1 MPEFACATCRTGIA
15 DRASHE
21 RMFGVRQS
29 PAAPMT
35 LSPTTRQRV
44 LFLFLC
50 FVWGTTWLAM
60 KVGIATVPP
69 GLFAG
74 SRWTLAGLILLAV
87 RKAQGE
93 QIRVTPRLVGR
104 LVVVAV
110 LMVTLNQVIQLYG
123 LKYVTAGLA
132 AVISSALTP
141 ISLLGFSV
149 ALGQDRFSPRQ
160 LAAMAVG
167 IAGIVMLFGPDAVA
181 GTLDAWAML
190 GAAGVTIGCLCY
202 SAGSVMALPL
212 MRSLAPTQMAA
223 MTNLIGGLILLSASL
238 LFEPGALAAM
248 GCHWGWPAFFAW
260 LYLLLPGSVLA
271 TATYFV
277 LVRDWG
283 ASRAGTYAFI
293 SPVIAVVLGITLFGE
308 RAGWADLAGMMLMLG
323 GAALALKPRALVIA
337 SVARR
342 EAIPVARAP

>member
-1 MPEFACATCRTGIA
+1 
-15 DRASHE
+15 
-21 RMFGVRQS
+21 
-29 PAAPMT
+29 MT
-35 LSPTTRQRV
+35 LSPTARQRA
-44 LFLFLC
+44 LFSFLC

-74 SRWTLAGLILLAV
+74 SRWTVAGLILLAV

-93 QIRVTPRLVGR
+93 PIRVTPRLAGR
-104 LVVVAV
+104 LLLVAI

-123 LKYVTAGLA
+123 LKSITAGLA

-149 ALGQDRFSPRQ
+149 VMGQERFRPRQ

-167 IAGIVMLFGPDAVA
+167 VAGIFMLFGPDALA
-181 GTLDAWAML
+181 GTLNGWAML

-202 SAGSVMALPL
+202 SAGSVMARPL

-223 MTNLIGGLILLSASL
+223 MTNLIGGLILLFASL
-238 LFEPGALAAM
+238 LFEPGALA
-248 GCHWGWPAFFAW
+248 GLQGHWGWPALFAW

-283 ASRAGTYAFI
+283 ASKAGTYAFI
-293 SPVIAVVLGITLFGE
+293 SPVIAVVLGMELFGE
-308 RAGWADLAGMMLMLG
+308 HVGWADLAGITLMLG

-337 SVARR
+337 NVARP
-342 EAIPVARAP
+342 EAIPMARAR